1 MGREIVRRRWRSVRD
16 QEEGKEWLS
25 GERLL
30 ACACLRCRSAATH
43 ASPSLSRSIQSGAR
57 AGYTGSCLSHDRAQC
72 NEEPSVM
79 RKTTFVKRHLTGEF
93 EKKYERE
100 YHGKFS
106 DILICKADDKLIG
119 RDQNLHFVESPAL
132 APPEVQ
138 IDLAAQQQ

>member
-72 NEEPSVM
+72 NEEPSV
-79 RKTTFVKRHLTGEF
+79 KRDHDYLEISLQG
-93 EKKYERE
+93 
-100 YHGKFS
+100 
-106 DILICKADDKLIG
+106 KADDKLIG